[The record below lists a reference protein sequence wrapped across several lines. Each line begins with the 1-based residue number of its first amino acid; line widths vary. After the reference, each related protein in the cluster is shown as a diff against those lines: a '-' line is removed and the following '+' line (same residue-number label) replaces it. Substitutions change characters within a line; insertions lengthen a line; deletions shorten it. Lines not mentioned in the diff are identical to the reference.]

1 MEALSECAGMMSTK
15 LNWVVERFV
24 AVLMVLLVLDVW
36 IGVIDRYIFHWQL
49 PWPEV
54 LARYLM
60 IWAAMLAISAG
71 IARREHI
78 GLLMLISKIPDR
90 FRRVI
95 VLALDAVTFALFV
108 YVACYG
114 LAFAQTGANRQAMI
128 FGATLFIPFLSIPV
142 AGALCAIQTLLVALR
157 DQGALREP
165 SIAGMSE

>member
-1 MEALSECAGMMSTK
+1 MSEYAGMLSAR
-15 LNWVVERFV
+15 LNWIVERVV
-24 AVLMVLLVLDVW
+24 ALLMVLLVLDVW
-36 IGVIDRYIFHWQL
+36 IGVVDRYIFHWQL

-95 VLALDAVTFALFV
+95 VLVLDAVTFALFV
-108 YVACYG
+108 YVAWYG

-128 FGATLFIPFLSIPV
+128 FGATLLIPFLSIPV

-165 SIAGMSE
+165 SIAGMTE

>member
-1 MEALSECAGMMSTK
+1 MSELAAKISDG

-24 AVLMVLLVLDVW
+24 ALLMLALVLDVW

-78 GLLMLISKIPDR
+78 GLLGVISKVPDQL
-90 FRRVI
+90 RRPI
-95 VLALDAVTFALFV
+95 LLGLDAVTFALFF
-108 YVACYG
+108 YVFWYG
-114 LAFAQTGANRQAMI
+114 LTFAATGANRQAMI
-128 FGATLFIPFLSIPV
+128 FGATLYFPFLSIPV
-142 AGALCAIQTLLVALR
+142 AGAICAIQTTLVAVR
-157 DQGALREP
+157 DQGKLIVPQAN
-165 SIAGMSE
+165 GMAE